1 MSFRLKKL
9 EKEDIQ
15 LFIKLN
21 QEAFQK
27 GYEDY
32 FGKCE
37 DTIIPEKDIL
47 ESLNTKGS
55 HAYLAYEDDVIVGG
69 VDVTIDEKSQINDLD
84 LLFVKVD
91 VQGKG
96 IGYKIWSEI
105 ERLFPKTKVWK
116 TCTPYFDQRNIHFY
130 VNKCKFHIVNYINKY
145 HPDQSQNDDFICD
158 AGEGM
163 FEFEKQ
169 MKNKI

>member
-9 EKEDIQ
+9 EKEDIL

-47 ESLNTKGS
+47 QSLNTEGS

-69 VDVTIDEKSQINDLD
+69 VDVTINEKSQINELD

-91 VQGKG
+91 VQSKG
-96 IGYKIWSEI
+96 IGFKIWSEI
-105 ERLFPKTKVWK
+105 ENLYPETKVWK

-145 HPDQSQNDDFICD
+145 HHDQSQNDDFIGD

-163 FEFEKQ
+163 FEFEKE
-169 MKNKI
+169 MKK